1 MKMMPSNPSTSRRLS
16 PKMVELISIYQD
28 LTGDVSPERVT
39 VKKYDND
46 DDNESCFNNRTAR
59 TTWSKKMS

>member
-1 MKMMPSNPSTSRRLS
+1 MMPSNPSTSRRPS

-39 VKKYDND
+39 VKKYDYDND